1 VEQDLLARMTL
12 DTTVKVGFG
21 VDLGCLAPSMPH
33 VPVAKSYE
41 EASACSFNRF
51 VDPLWRIKRFLQV
64 GKEKQLKQAVKTLDD
79 FAYDVIRRRRAE
91 LPEGKGMEKV
101 NEVFKASNNIL
112 ANDDS
117 KIDIPLFLTCLCLY
131 MCSTTLV
138 PMELSGHADSKS
150 AVSSRSLTLSRWLLS
165 PDHRIYP
172 STTMHLPRQNYTNI
186 NTLCQF
192 VSCYIIILNPL

>member
-1 VEQDLLARMTL
+1 MDGIELWSMQDLLARMTL

-33 VPVAKSYE
+33 LPVAKSYE

-64 GKEKQLKQAVKTLDD
+64 GQEKKLKQAVKTLDD

-101 NEVFKASNNIL
+101 NEVFKASNNIH
-112 ANDDS
+112 AND
-117 KIDIPLFLTCLCLY
+117 IPCF
-131 MCSTTLV
+131 
-138 PMELSGHADSKS
+138 
-150 AVSSRSLTLSRWLLS
+150 
-165 PDHRIYP
+165 
-172 STTMHLPRQNYTNI
+172 
-186 NTLCQF
+186 
-192 VSCYIIILNPL
+192 